1 MINLNRTKEN
11 KWIMQKNISSSDL
24 LEAFVSG
31 MQNQNNI
38 IDSEYLVNYLKN
50 QNIYHGQSE
59 IGNSNTMGVRLS
71 QACFYM
77 FGFKKDGYFYPSPMT
92 ELYLNKSADKEKISL
107 VNLFSMQFP
116 SPYSETPN
124 NFNIYIGRF
133 ILKLLTDERLEK
145 KLYIDEFVYFL
156 PFIEELNLEIY
167 NELIDSI
174 LEFRK
179 MSYDDKLEL
188 FKSTPNYEDIFA
200 NCMHEINY
208 YFLRIFAGFGC
219 LEIVSDY
226 FHNNG
231 KLFSFRHGSGNTY
244 RTDAY
249 ASRKNYSGY
258 IQINP
263 ILNGTV
269 KKLLEVYSPFDKPI
283 TQADCLSKY
292 DWIRDLYEFE
302 PLKYIS
308 IVISNTNDNSKVV
321 NTIRDMVYQSKYGS
335 RDGKSFEASLKPIFE
350 LFRENRNVEIISG
363 SGDTDLL
370 CVMEDNSESLY
381 KINVDAKTSH
391 HQTQAI
397 NPIRITNHIKLNN
410 SKYCIIVSPKFSR
423 GVKTDIQGFKIVTV
437 EAETLANYCLK
448 ECLNSKDGLADY
460 EELNIYISQNLGTD
474 ITSAIN
480 FIIDQ
485 KYGI

>member
-1 MINLNRTKEN
+1 
-11 KWIMQKNISSSDL
+11 
-24 LEAFVSG
+24 
-31 MQNQNNI
+31 
-38 IDSEYLVNYLKN
+38 
-50 QNIYHGQSE
+50 
-59 IGNSNTMGVRLS
+59 
-71 QACFYM
+71 
-77 FGFKKDGYFYPSPMT
+77 
-92 ELYLNKSADKEKISL
+92 
-107 VNLFSMQFP
+107 
-116 SPYSETPN
+116 
-124 NFNIYIGRF
+124 
-133 ILKLLTDERLEK
+133 
-145 KLYIDEFVYFL
+145 
-156 PFIEELNLEIY
+156 
-167 NELIDSI
+167 
-174 LEFRK
+174 
-179 MSYDDKLEL
+179 
-188 FKSTPNYEDIFA
+188 
-200 NCMHEINY
+200 
-208 YFLRIFAGFGC
+208 
-219 LEIVSDY
+219 
-226 FHNNG
+226 
-231 KLFSFRHGSGNTY
+231 
-244 RTDAY
+244 
-249 ASRKNYSGY
+249 
-258 IQINP
+258 
-263 ILNGTV
+263 
-269 KKLLEVYSPFDKPI
+269 
-283 TQADCLSKY
+283 
-292 DWIRDLYEFE
+292 
-302 PLKYIS
+302 
-308 IVISNTNDNSKVV
+308 
-321 NTIRDMVYQSKYGS
+321 MVYQSKYGS